1 MTKQKLKLPKKWE
14 YTLTTII
21 FIGLLILFIYGR
33 NKNISINKHGK
44 VVQAYVYKI
53 ERSGKSGVQMYYKYI
68 VDGIEY
74 HDNSAYYGMPY
85 IVHAGDSIEIL
96 YDSTSV
102 NHSNP
107 LGWSPW

>member
-1 MTKQKLKLPKKWE
+1 MTDKKLKLPKKWE
-14 YTLTTII
+14 YTLTAIM

-33 NKNISINKHGK
+33 KINISRNKHGK
-44 VVQAYVYKI
+44 VVQGYVYKI

-74 HDNSAYYGMPY
+74 HDNSSYYGMPY

-102 NHSNP
+102 KHSTP